1 MRQKILQRG
10 FTLVELIMVIVIMG
24 VIGGVVSVFMKAP
37 IDAYFASARRAELT
51 DVADTTARRISRDLH
66 KALPNSVRKPGA
78 TCVEFIPTKTGGRY
92 RTATPGDTLDFTEPR
107 VADGSFNML
116 GKNSVLPVDQKIVGG
131 AAGVGDLVVVNNQ
144 GSGAVS
150 DAYAS
155 NNTAR
160 VTGLGEETAAPIE
173 TPINIVNTIFPQPS
187 IGNRF
192 YVVPAGEQV
201 VGYVC
206 NDNGTNTSGTGT
218 GTLRRY
224 IATLPGANSC
234 VLPVAGSNNVTSVST
249 MATKVSSCSF
259 AINASNVLVSMVLQ
273 LTDSNETVSLYHQ
286 VHVNNTP

>member
-1 MRQKILQRG
+1 MAAQQHQRG
-10 FTLVELIMVIVIMG
+10 VTLIELIMVLMIIG
-24 VIGGVVSVFMKAP
+24 VIGGVVVGFMIGP
-37 IDAYFASARRAELT
+37 IDAYFASSRRAALT
-51 DVADTTARRISRDLH
+51 DTADTVVRRMARDLR
-66 KALPNSVRKPGA
+66 KALPNSTRIPEA

-92 RTATPGDTLDFTEPR
+92 RAGGAGALVIASETT
-107 VADGSFNML
+107 SFNML
-116 GKNSVLPVDQKIVGG
+116 GSNAARSADQKIVGG

-144 GSGAVS
+144 SSGES

-160 VTGLGEETAAPIE
+160 VTDLGVETALIE

-259 AINASNVLVSMVLQ
+259 AINADKVLVSMVLQ
-273 LTDSNETVSLYHQ
+273 LTDSAETVSLYHQ
-286 VHVNNTP
+286 VHVNNRP